1 VAWPAG
7 LKVNPKTPA
16 ENRGAAMTVSKRV
29 GSTLVITGAALLV
42 VTVQGAF
49 AQGLGNVSIPP
60 INDLPNPYS
69 SVDGWARLPDGR
81 EWGSTAGVDIDP
93 DGIHLWA
100 IDRCGGNSC
109 ADSDVNP
116 ILKFD
121 PDGNVVASMGGGLFI
136 FPHGLHVD
144 RDGNVWVTDAQ
155 GPNPENPNTAGKG
168 HVVIKLSPEG
178 EVLLT
183 LGTLGVAGDG
193 TDALLNTPCDV
204 VTDLDGNIYV
214 GDGHTGQNPTA
225 TPETVARIVKFD
237 RTGRLL
243 QSWGQWGSGPG
254 DLRTPHALD
263 FDSRGRLVVGDR
275 GNNRL
280 QIFETDG
287 TYVGEFKQLG
297 RPSGIY
303 ITYDDIIYVAD
314 SESEF
319 DDVRNP
325 GWKAAIRVG
334 SLRDGIVTT
343 LIDGAVEAYPNGS
356 NPEGVAV
363 DAAGNV
369 YGAVVSGGG
378 ALVRSSRR

>member
-1 VAWPAG
+1 
-7 LKVNPKTPA
+7 
-16 ENRGAAMTVSKRV
+16 MTVSKRV